1 MRTRDKRALERAAL
15 TGRPVPAK
23 PRDPSS
29 VRFEPYFKAQW
40 WNPRVS
46 AWQDIQRQCFTPEAA
61 RELFKPGREN
71 RIMRISPGGR
81 EVYDA

>member
-1 MRTRDKRALERAAL
+1 MRTRDKRAAERAAL
-15 TGRPVPAK
+15 TGQPVPAK

-46 AWQDIQRQCFTPEAA
+46 AWQDRQKQCFTPEQA
-61 RELFKPGREN
+61 RELYKPGARN
-71 RIMRISPGGR
+71 RIMRISPQGR
-81 EVYDA
+81 EVYDE